1 MLVER
6 AVRICAG
13 GPLSEGVR
21 VCGVGMYAKSVAMFV
36 LMDVACSL
44 VRISIR
50 GDVGFAS
57 TEC

>member
-1 MLVER
+1 M
-6 AVRICAG
+6 G
-13 GPLSEGVR
+13 DPLSEGVS
-21 VCGVGMYAKSVAMFV
+21 VCGVRMYAKFVAMFV
-36 LMDVACSL
+36 SMDVACSL